1 MKKIIL
7 VSGDPNSINSEI
19 IGKSWKKI
27 SNSLKKKIYL
37 ISSYNLIKD
46 QFQKMR
52 FSTKITHVKS
62 LIEGENDN
70 SLKIINVN
78 LNYKNP
84 FSVSKKN
91 ATKFIYQTLNLA
103 HKISLNKNIKGLINC
118 PINKDL
124 FKQKKIGATEFF
136 ASKCKIK
143 DNSEVMLIKNK
154 NFAVS
159 PITTHIDI
167 KDVPKKIKSKIIFKK
182 ILNINRYYRILF
194 NRNPRIGI
202 LGLNPHNSEMR
213 NESEEKKIILPTVL
227 KLKKKGINLNGPL
240 VADTVFI
247 KEYKRYD
254 VIVGMYHDQVLAP
267 FKSIFKFNAINL
279 TLGLK
284 YLRLSPDHGVAK
296 SLIKKNKADPSSL
309 IECIQFLNKFGL

>member
-7 VSGDPNSINSEI
+7 VSGDPNSTNSEI

-46 QFQKMR
+46 QFKKMR
-52 FSTKITHVKS
+52 FSTKITNVKS

>member
-46 QFQKMR
+46 QFKKMR

-213 NESEEKKIILPTVL
+213 DESEEKKIILPTVL

>member
-46 QFQKMR
+46 QFKKMR

-194 NRNPRIGI
+194 NRSPRIGI

>member
-46 QFQKMR
+46 QFKKMR